1 MNLGI
6 EGKRALVTGG
16 SKGIGRAIVGALEA
30 EGCLVDS
37 LSRSNGFDALQP
49 WTYPTGPLRYDILV
63 NNVGGGGRWGDVSL
77 TLTDEK
83 VWQDVFSKNLWSAV
97 RFTNLCL
104 PGMYERGW
112 GRVVTISS
120 IYGKESGGRPWFT
133 AAKAA
138 QIAFM
143 KEASREST
151 CVTFNTVCPGTITV
165 EGHPGKGMP
174 WDVAPLVAFLCS
186 RQAAHITG
194 ACVTCDG
201 GESRSF

>member
-16 SKGIGRAIVGALEA
+16 SKGIGKAICEALTA
-30 EGCLVDS
+30 EGCAVTS
-37 LSRSNGFDALQP
+37 MSRANGFDVLQP
-49 WTYPTGPLRYDILV
+49 WTYPTKLDYDILV
-63 NNVGGGGRWGDVSL
+63 NNVGGGGRWGEVSL
-77 TLTDEK
+77 TLTSEK
-83 VWQDVFSKNLWSAV
+83 VWQEVFEKNLWSAV

-104 PGMYERGW
+104 PGMYERAW

-120 IYGKESGGRPWFT
+120 IYGKESGARPWFT
-133 AAKAA
+133 AAKSA

-165 EGHPGKGMP
+165 EGQPGKGMP
-174 WDVAPLVAFLCS
+174 QDVAPLVAFLCS
-186 RQAAHITG
+186 QQARHITG
-194 ACVTCDG
+194 ACITCDG